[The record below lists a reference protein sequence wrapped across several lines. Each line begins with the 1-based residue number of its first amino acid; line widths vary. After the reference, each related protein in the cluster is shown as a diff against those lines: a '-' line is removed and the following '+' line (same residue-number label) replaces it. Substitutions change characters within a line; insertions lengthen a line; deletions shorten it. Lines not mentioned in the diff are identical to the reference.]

1 MQNKYLFIFIPSVGM
16 FFFPA
21 WEYYIPK
28 VGIKRVSCKPVY
40 HFNKGRVLR
49 NKGWLIENKW
59 HLLKDLT

>member
-1 MQNKYLFIFIPSVGM
+1 MQNKYQFIFIPSVGM
-16 FFFPA
+16 FFPSL
-21 WEYYIPK
+21 
-28 VGIKRVSCKPVY
+28 GILCSQDGNKKSAMPVY